1 MPKPKKPKLIRP
13 DCVRVGKNLFSVKTS
28 TRGDRCF
35 VVYDEETRFCE
46 QEKCKTR
53 RAVTVASTEMSVASS
68 NAYKCGSKNCK
79 VISGAGKQAE
89 FASISM
95 CFYVHLD

>member
-1 MPKPKKPKLIRP
+1 MQQKDARQSALVVHSHMQIFGSLKIVLRGNYVPKPKKPKLIRP

-35 VVYDEETRFCE
+35 VVHDEETRFCE

-53 RAVTVASTEMSVASS
+53 RAVT
-68 NAYKCGSKNCK
+68 GK
-79 VISGAGKQAE
+79 VTCRRRIMRPDA
-89 FASISM
+89 
-95 CFYVHLD
+95 